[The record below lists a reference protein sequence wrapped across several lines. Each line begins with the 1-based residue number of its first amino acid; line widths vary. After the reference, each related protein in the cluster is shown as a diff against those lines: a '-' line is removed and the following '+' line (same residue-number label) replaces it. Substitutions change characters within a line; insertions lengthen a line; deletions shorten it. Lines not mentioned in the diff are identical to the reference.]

1 MTVYN
6 DTLSKYIT
14 DLFAKQDDAQRRALE
29 DSPRRGLP
37 AISIQPEEGRFLQML
52 VRMCG
57 AVKAVEIGTL
67 GGHSGI
73 WIARG
78 LAPGGKLVTLE
89 RERAHAEVAR
99 EHFAAAG
106 VADRVD
112 IRLGDAHATLQ
123 NLAPEGPFDFVFIDA
138 EKSGYPFYFA
148 WALANV
154 RVGGV
159 IAAHN
164 AFRYGDV
171 VGRDVPPERLHDAD
185 TEAMREFNRRVA
197 AEPRVISTIYPA
209 GDGTVVAVK
218 IA

>member
-1 MTVYN
+1 MTIYN

-14 DLFAKQDDAQRRALE
+14 DLFAKQDEAQRRALE

-37 AISIQPEEGRFLQML
+37 AISIKPEEGRFLQML

-57 AVKAVEIGTL
+57 AAKAVEIGTL

-138 EKSGYPFYFA
+138 EKSGYPFYFD
-148 WALANV
+148 WALAHV

-171 VGRDVPPERLHDAD
+171 VGRDVPPERLHDTD
-185 TEAMREFNRRVA
+185 IMREFNRRVA